1 MTVSYLLLC
10 YQSIILLILLLDTV
24 IIIDPLKDPLGRHM
38 RVSFNNELCGWS
50 ANVNAM
56 QLLITVDVL
65 PINNDVC

>member
-1 MTVSYLLLC
+1 
-10 YQSIILLILLLDTV
+10 
-24 IIIDPLKDPLGRHM
+24 M
-38 RVSFNNELCGWS
+38 RVSLNNELCGWS